1 MWYNSNNERVFEKKR
16 TRKAKKIMKR
26 KTILSLTSLLL
37 GATLFSACTDTNYKV
52 AFDDYWK
59 YDVTIPQTAMEET
72 LTYKVTFDDDMG
84 INNYSLQYQEGTYT
98 TKLTGSMQGDK
109 LVYTYETE
117 LAINAIYQLDATQ
130 SEPLANVVKSSVT
143 FLSAA
148 DGLKPISSHKEIDN
162 YSPVN
167 ISEATKVEDC
177 YKRYRYTLDVTYDE
191 TKVTAVVTNEALK
204 ETAEGYTPSTHE
216 TTIDNSKYSYLDNEQ
231 VLLALRGVNPTTT
244 ASPSLLVYAPFSK
257 AVQTLKASYSTSATA
272 GDFTFEMDGETAK
285 RNIAY
290 YTVTLG
296 IDANDS
302 GKAQTVQVAK
312 VTNAKAND
320 YRNVILK
327 YEAPVAF
334 NLGTLVYEL
343 QSAKFINKQ

>member
-1 MWYNSNNERVFEKKR
+1 
-16 TRKAKKIMKR
+16 MKR
-26 KTILSLTSLLL
+26 KTILSITSLLL

-59 YDVTIPQTAMEET
+59 YDVTIPQTAMEEV
-72 LTYKVTFDDDMG
+72 LTYKVTFDDDTG
-84 INNYSLQYQEGTYT
+84 INNYSLQYKEGVYT
-98 TKLTGSMQGDK
+98 TKLTSSMQGEE
-109 LVYTYETE
+109 LVYQYETSLTIE
-117 LAINAIYQLDATQ
+117 AVYQLGSQQ
-130 SEPLANVVKSSVT
+130 SEPLPNTVKSSVT

-148 DGLKPISSHKEIDN
+148 DGLKPISSHKELDN

-167 ISEATKVEDC
+167 ASEATKVEDC
-177 YKRYRYTLDVTYDE
+177 YKRYRYTVDVTYED
-191 TKVTAVVTNEALK
+191 TKFTSVVTNEALK
-204 ETAEGYTPSTHE
+204 ETDESYTPSTHE
-216 TTIDNSKYSYLDNEQ
+216 TTIDNSQYSYLDNEQ
-231 VLLALRGVNPTTT
+231 LLLALRGVNPTTT

-285 RNIAY
+285 RNITY

-302 GKAQTVQVAK
+302 GRAQTLQIAK

-327 YEAPVAF
+327 YEAPYPY

-343 QSAKFINKQ
+343 QTAKFINKQ